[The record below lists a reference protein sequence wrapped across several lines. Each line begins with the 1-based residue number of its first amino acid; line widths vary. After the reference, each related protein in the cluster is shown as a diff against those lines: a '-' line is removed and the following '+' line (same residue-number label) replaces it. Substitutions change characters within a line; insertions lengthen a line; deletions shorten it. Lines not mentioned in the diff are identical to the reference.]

1 MKKYVFL
8 LSFILFSCSTEQ
20 NSIPG
25 TRKSVLNHD
34 VSLIA
39 DSELK
44 EKILPPK
51 PEKVT
56 RWNQSGGL
64 SHHVMQNPNLPAIIS
79 PIWKTKIGESVDK
92 KSFTIADPVGQDDK
106 IYVIDAKGKVSSL
119 FAENGK
125 GWWTKKVVDDK
136 TAENLSIVSSGLAID
151 NGILFITLGTG
162 EVVALN
168 SQNGNELWRTNVG
181 SPVRSAPTVYGGRL
195 FILTADNNLKALSQQ
210 TGEELWKLPSFI
222 NNISILGKASPAI
235 DNGIGISVFSSGDII
250 AFRPDTGS
258 ILWTSSLILNKF
270 NPSSNEI
277 TDIKARPIIF
287 KNKAYAISVGGKLAC
302 LDMEK
307 DGEEN
312 WHLEIAGIHQPW
324 LSGDVIYILTLN
336 SELLAVNAEKG
347 NILWINELEKFND
360 PLEKKDPIFWNG
372 PIMAGSR
379 LFLTNSNGKMFSF
392 NIQTGELFGQI
403 DLNTKFGTLSPIVLN
418 DILYVQTLDG
428 YLIAFSTNMSK
439 KK

>member
-1 MKKYVFL
+1 MNKYAFLFCFIL
-8 LSFILFSCSTEQ
+8 LSCSAEQ
-20 NSIPG
+20 TTVSGI
-25 TRKSVLNHD
+25 RKSVLNHD
-34 VSLIA
+34 VTLIA
-39 DSELK
+39 DVELK

-56 RWNQSGGL
+56 RWKQNGGF
-64 SHHVMQNPNLPAIIS
+64 SHHVMQNPNLPAIIT
-79 PIWKTKIGESVDK
+79 PIWKTRIGEGIDK
-92 KSFTIADPVGQDDK
+92 KSFTNADPVGLDDK

-119 FAENGK
+119 YAKNGK
-125 GWWTKKVVDDK
+125 GWWSKKVIDDH
-136 TAENLSIVSSGLAID
+136 TAEKLSIVSSGLAID

-168 SQNGNELWRTNVG
+168 SQNGNEIWRTNVG

-258 ILWTSSLILNKF
+258 ILWTSSLVLNKF
-270 NPSSNEI
+270 NPTSNEI
-277 TDIKARPIIF
+277 TDIKARPIIW
-287 KNKAYAISVGGKLAC
+287 KNRAYAISVAGKLVC

-324 LSGDVIYILTLN
+324 LAGDVLYVLTLN
-336 SELLAVNAEKG
+336 SELIAINAEKG

-360 PLEKKDPIFWNG
+360 PVEKKEPIFWNG

-379 LFLTNSNGKMFSF
+379 LFLTNSNGKIFSF
-392 NIQTGELFGQI
+392 NIQTGELFGKI

-428 YLIAFSTNMSK
+428 YLIAFSDLSEK
-439 KK
+439 K